1 MKTVL
6 TNMLYRFKLLP
17 KPIRI
22 ISYSIMTYAGY
33 AVLLGL
39 LVPAVLQSQAP
50 KKLSELLGRDVRI
63 ADVRINPFLL
73 RAQVNGFEIAES
85 QGTTAFAS
93 LKQLELEVDFWRT
106 LLHLTPS
113 VAHLDIKQPKI
124 NIARLKVS
132 ESETLFNF
140 SDIIHRL
147 TEQQSEQSEVASTVV
162 QEKAGQEKAEGIL
175 ALLASRIEIEQGEFN
190 FQDKVTGTNLSYHAL
205 NIALNQFDSQ
215 AFTLTLPEVNAENDK
230 RQLNTQ
236 ANQYTFSLSGADQS
250 LITLNGQFQL
260 QPFEIVGDLA
270 VDQLQL
276 APFWPLTEKI
286 IPANLTRG
294 NVSLGTSYH
303 VRQGQE
309 TSLFETE
316 KGYFSLRDVIFKQD
330 KTAKVKLQGID
341 LNNIALTTAS
351 QTVSLDVI
359 KVAGLWA
366 DASLTEQGLDLQT
379 LFTPVS
385 SAPDQDSIAESKS
398 QTRDNA
404 DDKPWLVRLDGFEMT
419 DTDLNV
425 RENIASQG
433 VNWRVYPLNISTDTV
448 LSDLSQPIDYKLD
461 LSMSSDSN
469 GQPSGSRGQF
479 SSSGKLDAK
488 QRNVDGTLQ
497 LSSLDLSQFQ
507 PYLKPYLNMK
517 LSKGTLS
524 TGGQFSADSQGAAI
538 YQGNAAID
546 KLTIKDVLKHE
557 PLLKWQQ
564 MSIDTFKLDLSKRSL
579 KINKILLSS
588 PYAKML
594 IAKDR
599 RTNIGELL
607 VSNGQ
612 VAESIEPSKQQ
623 NEENKQKSTVEK
635 KTEKTAKEPD
645 FALDVGV
652 IEIVK
657 GSAFFADNSLTP
669 NFASGIESL
678 QGQIK
683 NLSSTPGTKAQIDI
697 KGKIDKYAPVTLS
710 GEINPLL
717 EPAFLDLNFGLDSA
731 ELTSVNPYSGT
742 YVGYYIDKG
751 QLSLDINYR
760 MENNQLKG
768 SNHVVIDQLT
778 LGKLSESELATSLP
792 VSLAI
797 ALLQDT
803 DGVIDLGV
811 DVSGDI
817 DSPDF
822 SFGSIIAT
830 AIGNVITK
838 AVTAPFSLLANLVG
852 SDDEFNIVQY
862 KPGLATLDSAEVE
875 KLEKLAKALVS
886 RPKLKISVEGS
897 VIPTE
902 DSNALAEAK
911 LKQKLLHGSGLV
923 ELPQDLSASR
933 IPESGPLATALATLF
948 VQELKLN
955 VDEERIKVEQ
965 KLLEKEKVTEIDPVY
980 VTSVL
985 HIGMYN
991 QLIKAQEVNHHDL
1004 GNLAELRARAVKAF
1018 LVEKNSIKPERI
1030 FILDSKTQ
1038 LLTEQS
1044 QAILTLQAD

>member
-1 MKTVL
+1 MKTIL

-22 ISYSIMTYAGY
+22 ISYSIITYAGY
-33 AVLLGL
+33 AVFLGL

-63 ADVRINPFLL
+63 ADVKINPFLL
-73 RAQVNGFEIAES
+73 RVQVNGFEIAES
-85 QGTTAFAS
+85 QGTTEFVS
-93 LKQLELEVDFWRT
+93 FKQLELEVDFWRT

-113 VAHLDIKQPKI
+113 IDHFDIRQPKV
-124 NIARLKVS
+124 NIARLQMQDS
-132 ESETLFNF
+132 EAVFNF
-140 SDIIHRL
+140 SDIL
-147 TEQQSEQSEVASTVV
+147 NQLNTQNNEQAQSPSE
-162 QEKAGQEKAEGIL
+162 
-175 ALLASRIEIEQGEFN
+175 IETKGSSEIFVFRARSIRIEQGELS
-190 FQDKVTGTNLSYHAL
+190 FQDKVTGARLDYHDL
-205 NIALNQFDSQ
+205 DFDLNQFDSQ
-215 AFTLTLPEVNAENDK
+215 ALSLALPEVQSKEKKQILDPK
-230 RQLNTQ
+230 
-236 ANQYTFSLSGADQS
+236 ANIYTFALSGADQGQ
-250 LITLNGQFQL
+250 LQLDGQFQL
-260 QPFEIVGDLA
+260 QPLEVTGDFALSK
-270 VDQLQL
+270 LTL
-276 APFWPLTEKI
+276 LPLWPLTEKRI
-286 IPANLTRG
+286 KANLTSG
-294 NVSLGTSYH
+294 EISFESSYH
-303 VRQGQE
+303 LKQQN
-309 TSLFETE
+309 E
-316 KGYFSLRDVIFKQD
+316 KLNISTDNGHFSLSNLTFKD
-330 KTAKVKLQGID
+330 NKTEKVKLHSLE
-341 LNNIALTTAS
+341 LNDIELSTAS
-351 QTVSLDVI
+351 QTVSLDAI
-359 KVAGLWA
+359 EMAGLWA
-366 DASLTEQGLDLQT
+366 DASLSDKGLDLES
-379 LFTPVS
+379 LFTPTVS
-385 SAPDQDSIAESKS
+385 NTTPV
-398 QTRDNA
+398 TRLETEEKATDHV
-404 DDKPWLVRLDGFEMT
+404 DDKPWLVRINNVEMA
-419 DTDLNV
+419 DTDLNL
-425 RENIASQG
+425 RESLVSQG
-433 VNWRVYPLNISTDTV
+433 VNWRVYPLTLSTGNV
-448 LSDLSQPIDYKLD
+448 ISDLSQSLDYKVALG
-461 LSMSSDSN
+461 LSSDTN
-469 GQPSGSRGQF
+469 GHPTENRGQF
-479 SSSGKLDAK
+479 SSSGQLDAK
-488 QRNVDGTLQ
+488 KLSVDGKLQ
-497 LSSLDLSQFQ
+497 VTSLDLSQFQ

-517 LSKGTLS
+517 LSKGNFS
-524 TGGQFSADSQGAAI
+524 TGGNFSANSQGKAD
-538 YQGNAAID
+538 YQGQASID
-546 KLTIKDVLKHE
+546 NLLIKDGLKYE
-557 PLLKWQQ
+557 PLLKWHQLAVD
-564 MSIDTFKLDLSKRSL
+564 SFNFDLSKRSL
-579 KINKILLSS
+579 KINKILLNS

-607 VSNGQ
+607 VTNGQ
-612 VAESIEPSKQQ
+612 VAEPIEPSKQQ
-623 NEENKQKSTVEK
+623 NEESKQKTTEEK
-635 KTEKTAKEPD
+635 KTEKTAKAPD

-862 KPGLATLDSAEVE
+862 KPGLATLDSDEVD

-955 VDEERIKVEQ
+955 VDQERTKVEQ
-965 KLLEKEKVTEIDPVY
+965 KLLEKEKVTEVDPVY

-991 QLIKAQEVNHHDL
+991 QLIKAQEISHHDL